1 MSNKNN
7 PLLYNLLPRQT
18 RSTPNLRPTQTQLG
32 ITRKINRILD
42 IRNNK
47 PTRSLPTIPNIL
59 RPPQTIQRLVLKLLQ
74 PKEEPKYII
83 KEVNQEVKEPKVR
96 IPKDYPVKK
105 FLLETWKKQLKTNI
119 IQTENLIKLQNQ
131 IYYSTFLA
139 YYYKYGSKELS
150 SLEKEELKKAKEKL
164 LTKLQE
170 VGQEVTEIIEEEKL
184 TRVSITI
191 APDTTLTLHTIKVKV
206 PRRHRFIR
214 TISEEELAC
223 LIIYIHELQDYSTYN
238 LAVQQ
243 SEIAE
248 TRIQD
253 YLRNA
258 KIIKPRIY

>member
-1 MSNKNN
+1 QKKSTIKTRHLKKKRRYCKSSTSNNN
-7 PLLYNLLPRQT
+7 HSLMNKY
-18 RSTPNLRPTQTQLG
+18 
-32 ITRKINRILD
+32 ITKEPY
-42 IRNNK
+42 K
-47 PTRSLPTIPNIL
+47 G
-59 RPPQTIQRLVLKLLQ
+59 LVLELLQ
-74 PKEEPKYII
+74 PKEEPKYI
-83 KEVNQEVKEPKVR
+83 KEVNQEVKEPKVK

-119 IQTENLIKLQNQ
+119 IQTENLIKLQKVAIELQEPNELIEAKHIIQ
-131 IYYSTFLA
+131 PLSIA

-184 TRVSITI
+184 TRVSIII
-191 APDTTLTLHTIKVKV
+191 APDITPAPHTIKVKV
-206 PRRHRFIR
+206 PRRQRFIR

-223 LIIYIHELQDYSTYN
+223 LIIYSHELQDYLTYN

-243 SEIAE
+243 LGIAE

-258 KIIKPRIY
+258 KIIKPQIY